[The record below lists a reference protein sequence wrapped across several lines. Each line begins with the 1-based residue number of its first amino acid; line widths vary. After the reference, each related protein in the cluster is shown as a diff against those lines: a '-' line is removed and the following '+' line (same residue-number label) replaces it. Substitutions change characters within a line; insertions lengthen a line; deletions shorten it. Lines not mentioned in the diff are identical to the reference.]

1 MSPGEISS
9 LAASLAESRL
19 PAGSRGVLLSI
30 AAATGKDCTAH
41 LSASRLAARCG
52 LTRGHVQ
59 RVLKQLTEGGFVTI
73 ENVPG
78 RASLMTV
85 HLPEGCSAHATPG
98 VNTPRAHA
106 TGVARPCDRGV
117 APARYV
123 SSTTP
128 SSKSMRASSAGPDG
142 PPPPAL
148 DADQAERERQLLI
161 ELRQLREGRL

>member
-117 APARYV
+117 APARHV

-161 ELRQLREGRL
+161 ELRQLREGRS

>member
-19 PAGSRGVLLSI
+19 TAGSRGVLLSI

-123 SSTTP
+123 SSTPP

-161 ELRQLREGRL
+161 ELRQLREGRS

>member
-117 APARYV
+117 APARHV

-128 SSKSMRASSAGPDG
+128 SFKSMRASSAGPDG

-161 ELRQLREGRL
+161 ELRQLREGRS